1 MEKKRLLN
9 MSDSMLDKT
18 VKIANTKFDR
28 RRKLSDSQINRI
40 INKYIHGETVVTLAR
55 EYGISNS
62 AVKYHVDENYKN
74 YKNSLRKYYKNNS
87 RDNRE
92 DRVAY
97 KRRLVKAGAGI
108 IINN

>member
-28 RRKLSDSQINRI
+28 RRKLSDKQINGLC
-40 INKYIHGETVVTLAR
+40 KGYSSGKAVSDLAK
-55 EYGISNS
+55 EYGVSDS
-62 AVKYHVDENYKN
+62 VVKYHVDEDYKAHKNSLRKN
-74 YKNSLRKYYKNNS
+74 YKNSSISN
-87 RDNRE
+87 RD

-97 KRRLVKAGAGI
+97 KRRLVRAGAKVV
-108 IINN
+108 INE

>member
-28 RRKLSDSQINRI
+28 RRKLSDKQINGLRRGYSSG
-40 INKYIHGETVVTLAR
+40 KTVSNLAK
-55 EYGISNS
+55 EYGVSDS
-62 AVKYHVDENYKN
+62 VVKYYVDESYKT
-74 YKNSLRKYYKNNS
+74 YKNSLRKNYKNSSISN
-87 RDNRE
+87 RD

-97 KRRLVKAGAGI
+97 KRRLVRAGAKVV
-108 IINN
+108 INE